1 MRSSGVDR
9 SQPYRDE
16 LSLITVPFDLGE
28 AMVVK
33 CKKCGGQVMER
44 MPRLG
49 FYQMYVMAFF
59 GRYPWRCVRCGNISY
74 RTERANEQLSRPY

>member
-1 MRSSGVDR
+1 
-9 SQPYRDE
+9 
-16 LSLITVPFDLGE
+16 
-28 AMVVK
+28 
-33 CKKCGGQVMER
+33 MER